1 MGSHEKIYIVEDRR
15 LENLVLSVSSTLI
28 TKRGSSIYCRLCGRG
43 PLTKRG
49 AYLHLLRVHE
59 QDIEKIL
66 REELIRI
73 VEQE

>member
-1 MGSHEKIYIVEDRR
+1 MRSNEKIYITKDRR

-28 TKRGSSIYCRLCGRG
+28 TRRGSSIYCRLCGRG
-43 PLTKRG
+43 PLTRRG

-59 QDIEKIL
+59 QDIGKIL

-73 VEQE
+73 TEQE